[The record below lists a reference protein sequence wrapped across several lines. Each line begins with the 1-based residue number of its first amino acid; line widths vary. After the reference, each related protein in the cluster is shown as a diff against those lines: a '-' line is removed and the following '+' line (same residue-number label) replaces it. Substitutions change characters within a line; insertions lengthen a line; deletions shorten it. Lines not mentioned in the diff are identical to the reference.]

1 MPTGIMALR
10 WCGQRDTARKAPH
23 NRTPKPLE
31 QRAPGPYR
39 SGMDGVAFL
48 VRPAEEGDVDRWIDL
63 YEAVAAEGKW
73 IGGELPVDRELQR
86 RRFVDGLANV
96 GGPAAAFV
104 AESDG
109 RQVGQ
114 LFVRT
119 YVGIGDLG
127 MAVDAAWRGR
137 GVGSALL
144 ATAIAWAEQQGL
156 HKLTLQAWPHNA
168 AAIGLYEKFGFVH
181 EGQMR
186 RHYRRRSG
194 ELWDAVIMGRVLDE
208 TSPGAAASEPR
219 QG

>member
-1 MPTGIMALR
+1 MEG
-10 WCGQRDTARKAPH
+10 
-23 NRTPKPLE
+23 E
-31 QRAPGPYR
+31 
-39 SGMDGVAFL
+39 AFS
-48 VRPAEEGDVDRWIDL
+48 VRPAGEGDVDGWIDL

-73 IGGELPVDRELQR
+73 IGGELPVDRERQR
-86 RRFVDGLANV
+86 RRFVDGLAND
-96 GGPAAAFV
+96 GSPATALV
-104 AESDG
+104 AEAEG

-144 ATAIAWAEQQGL
+144 TAAVGWAEQQGL
-156 HKLTLQAWPHNA
+156 HKLTLQVWPHNA
-168 AAIGLYEKFGFVH
+168 AAIGLYEKFGFVT
-181 EGQMR
+181 EGHMR

-208 TSPGAAASEPR
+208 TSPGSAASEPR
-219 QG
+219 QH